1 MTPLHSINSDLPNG
15 QFWFCSASESLS
27 VAVPVFP
34 AGGTDLLGGALTS
47 HVSTIQ

>member
-1 MTPLHSINSDLPNG
+1 MDNFGFVRPVNQPTYTTFSVIT
-15 QFWFCSASESLS
+15 SLS
-27 VAVPVFP
+27 VADLVFP